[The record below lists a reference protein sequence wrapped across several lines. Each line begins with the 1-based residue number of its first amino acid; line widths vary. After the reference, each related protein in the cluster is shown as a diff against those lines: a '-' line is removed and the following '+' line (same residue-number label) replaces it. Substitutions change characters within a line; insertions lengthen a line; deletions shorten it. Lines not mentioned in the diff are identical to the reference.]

1 MRLPEGYVLLCDST
15 EFQVRRE
22 WSRGTATSR
31 RCFCATCSNVVGSK
45 SRKRERKRK
54 SREHRWRLIARGEM
68 EPFVMDDVMAMWSDL
83 SEGYVPRRSDR
94 AERRGRAEAAE
105 DEGLDRLLQAVSA
118 QKVAA

>member
-1 MRLPEGYVLLCDST
+1 VVAGYGYVKAVLLRDLL
-15 EFQVRRE
+15 ERRRLE
-22 WSRGTATSR
+22 
-31 RCFCATCSNVVGSK
+31 VEE
-45 SRKRERKRK
+45 RERKRK